1 MSAKYTNIT
10 CEGFIKY
17 KLNQNAPS
25 YMILFI
31 LGWFLPCFSEKKA
44 KPHKQY

>member
-1 MSAKYTNIT
+1 MSAKNTNIT
-10 CEGFIKY
+10 FEYFKNIT
-17 KLNQNAPS
+17 LNQNAPS
-25 YMILFI
+25 YMIFFF